1 MIINPSTLTNGVMV
15 IPDDDV
21 NIPGPELQ
29 FSGTTDAAAING
41 KLIDST
47 RPIQVNPSIGG
58 FTQTLQTGSNQNQV
72 AFGGQ
77 GVQVGD
83 IVYNTTSNVIAVV
96 SAIDSDTTLS
106 LELPNGSGDAST
118 AFNTGSQ
125 AYAIYQVNGMPF
137 NNGLNFGFRALV
149 GEELEETLDDTTGY
163 DAAANQP
170 ITASGGTILDIMNQT
185 GGTPLTFTLT
195 IDAGGNAT
203 ICTIATAGKFSANSL
218 VGRTVEFDQTAIRA
232 VAAFGDTGTEG
243 CTFTF
248 GAGDEDFTDRSQAGG
263 QPKAFQIY
271 NGDTTESDFNVLTA
285 GGDTVQLLNVQ
296 PGALI
301 PLAVVRVWSVGTDTT
316 AGTIIAL
323 T

>member
-21 NIPGPELQ
+21 NIPGPALK

-47 RPIQVNPSIGG
+47 RPKQVNPSIGG
-58 FTQTLQTGSNQNQV
+58 FTQTLQTPASLAQV

-106 LELPNGSGDAST
+106 LELPDGSRGAST

-125 AYAIYQVNGMPF
+125 AYAIYATNGMPF

-149 GEELEETLDDTTGY
+149 TQSLSETADTTAGY
-163 DAAANQP
+163 TAAANQA
-170 ITASGGTILDIMNQT
+170 ITASGGTIFDIMNQT
-185 GGTPLTFTLT
+185 GGTPITFTLT
-195 IDAGGNAT
+195 IGGGGDAT
-203 ICTIATAGKFSANSL
+203 VCKIATAGKFSANSL
-218 VGRTVEFDQTAIRA
+218 VGRTVIFDQASIRA
-232 VAAFGDTGTEG
+232 VAGFGDTGTGG

-248 GAGDEDFTDRSQAGG
+248 DATDENFTDRSQAGG

-271 NGDTTESDFNVLTA
+271 NGGTPATFNVLTS
-285 GGDTVQLLNVQ
+285 GGDTV
-296 PGALI
+296 LI
-301 PLAVVRVWSVGTDTT
+301 PLVPTGDVLPLAVIRVWAVGTT
-316 AGTIIAL
+316 ATLGSTIAF

>member
-29 FSGTTDAAAING
+29 FSGTANG
-41 KLIDST
+41 NVVNKLIDTT

-58 FTQTLQTGSNQNQV
+58 FTQTLQTPASLAQV

-77 GVQVGD
+77 GVQIGD
-83 IVYNTTSNVIAVV
+83 VVYNTTNNTLGIVG
-96 SAIDSDTTLS
+96 AIDSDTTLS
-106 LELPNGSGDAST
+106 IVNPDGSGANLDLFPLGT
-118 AFNTGSQ
+118 E

-149 GEELEETLDDTTGY
+149 TQSLSETADTTAGY
-163 DAAANQP
+163 TAAANQA
-170 ITASGGTILDIMNQT
+170 ITASGGTIFDIMNQT
-185 GGTPLTFTLT
+185 GGTPITFTLT
-195 IDAGGNAT
+195 ISGGGDAT
-203 ICTIATAGKFSANSL
+203 VCKIATAGKFSANSL
-218 VGRTVEFDQTAIRA
+218 VGRTVVFDQASIRA
-232 VAAFGDTGTEG
+232 VTAFGNTGTDG

-248 GAGDEDFTDRSQAGG
+248 DATDEDFTDRIQAGG

-271 NGDTTESDFNVLTA
+271 NGGTPATFNVLTS
-285 GGDTVQLLNVQ
+285 GGDTV
-296 PGALI
+296 LI
-301 PLAVVRVWSVGTDTT
+301 PLVPTGDVLPLAVVRVWSVGTTATLGTT
-316 AGTIIAL
+316 IAF

>member
-29 FSGTTDAAAING
+29 FSGTANENELN
-41 KLIDST
+41 KLIDTT

-83 IVYNTTSNVIAVV
+83 VVYNTTANTLGIVGAVD
-96 SAIDSDTTLS
+96 SATTLS
-106 LELPNGSGDAST
+106 IVNPDGSGANLDLFPNGT
-118 AFNTGSQ
+118 E

-232 VAAFGDTGTEG
+232 VAAFGTAGTEG

-248 GAGDEDFTDRSQAGG
+248 GAGDETITNRIQASG
-263 QPKAFQIY
+263 QPVGFQIY
-271 NGDTTESDFNVLTA
+271 NGGAPATFNVLTA
-285 GGDTVQLLNVQ
+285 GGDTI
-296 PGALI
+296 LI
-301 PLAVVRVWSVGTDTT
+301 PLVPTGDILPLSVIRVWSAGTT
-316 AGTIIAL
+316 AVLGSTIAF

>member
-1 MIINPSTLTNGVMV
+1 MIINPSSLTNGIMV

-21 NIPGPELQ
+21 NIPGPTLR
-29 FSGTTDAAAING
+29 FSGTANG
-41 KLIDST
+41 NVLNKLIDTT

-58 FTQTLQTGSNQNQV
+58 FTQTLKTPINIGQV

-83 IVYNTTSNVIAVV
+83 VVYNTTNNTLGLVG
-96 SAIDSDTTLS
+96 AIDSDTTLS
-106 LELPNGSGDAST
+106 IVNSDGSGIALDLFPLGT
-118 AFNTGSQ
+118 E

-163 DAAANQP
+163 DAAANQA

-185 GGTPLTFTLT
+185 GGTPITFTLT

-248 GAGDEDFTDRSQAGG
+248 GAGDETITNRIQASG
-263 QPKAFQIY
+263 QPVGFQIY
-271 NGDTTESDFNVLTA
+271 NGGAPATFNVLTA
-285 GGDTVQLLNVQ
+285 GGDTI
-296 PGALI
+296 LI
-301 PLAVVRVWSVGTDTT
+301 PLVPTGDILPLSVIRVWSAGTT
-316 AGTIIAL
+316 AVLGSTIAF

>member
-29 FSGTTDAAAING
+29 FSGTANENVLN
-41 KLIDST
+41 KLIDTT

-83 IVYNTTSNVIAVV
+83 VVYNTTANTLGIVG
-96 SAIDSDTTLS
+96 AIDSDTTLS
-106 LELPNGSGDAST
+106 IVNPDGSGANLDLFPNGT
-118 AFNTGSQ
+118 E

-149 GEELEETLDDTTGY
+149 GQSLSETADTTTGFT
-163 DAAANQP
+163 AADDQA
-170 ITASGGTILDIMNQT
+170 ITASGGTIFDIMNQT

-195 IDAGGNAT
+195 ISGGGDAT
-203 ICTIATAGKFSANSL
+203 VCKIATAGKFSATSL
-218 VGRTVEFDQTAIRA
+218 VGRTVIFDQASIRA
-232 VAAFGDTGTEG
+232 VAAFGNTGTG
-243 CTFTF
+243 DCTFTF
-248 GAGDEDFTDRSQAGG
+248 DATDEDFTDRSQAGG

-301 PLAVVRVWSVGTDTT
+301 PLAVVRVWAVGTDTT

>member
-1 MIINPSTLTNGVMV
+1 MIINPSTLTNGVTV

-21 NIPGPELQ
+21 NIPGPALK

-58 FTQTLQTGSNQNQV
+58 FTQTLQTPASLAQV

-125 AYAIYQVNGMPF
+125 TYAIYAPNGMPF

-170 ITASGGTILDIMNQT
+170 ITASGGTILDIMSQT

-232 VAAFGDTGTEG
+232 VAAFGTAGTEG

-248 GAGDEDFTDRSQAGG
+248 GAGDEDFTDRIQAGG

-271 NGDTTESDFNVLTA
+271 NGGTPATFNVLTS
-285 GGDTVQLLNVQ
+285 GGDTV
-296 PGALI
+296 LI
-301 PLAVVRVWSVGTDTT
+301 PLVPTGDVLPLAVIRVWSAGTT
-316 AGTIIAL
+316 ATLGSTIAF